1 MESTGNYPY
10 LGMRG
15 EQVYIPDDNPLER
28 PRLMLLFALFV
39 GIPILE
45 IALFIQVGGWLGLWP
60 TLGIVVL
67 TALIGTT
74 LLRTQG
80 LQTLNRLQSSVSEGQ
95 NPMDPIAHGAFI
107 LIAGV
112 LLLTPGFFTDALGL
126 SFLIPPVRR
135 YLIKAGASQMA
146 SRSFVFVNGQR
157 FEQSRPD
164 SEDIVDGEYEVAEKD
179 IETTQKSKSGWTKDF
194 D

>member
-1 MESTGNYPY
+1 MESARNNPY
-10 LGMRG
+10 LGTRG
-15 EQVYIPDDNPLER
+15 EQVYIPGDNPWEG
-28 PRLMLLFALFV
+28 PFHMLLFALFV

-60 TLGIVVL
+60 TLGIVIL
-67 TALIGTT
+67 TALVGTT

-80 LQTLNRLQSSVSEGQ
+80 LQTLGQLQSSVSKGQ

-126 SFLIPPVRR
+126 SFLIPPVRK
-135 YLIKAGASQMA
+135 YLIKAGASKMA
-146 SRSFVFVNGQR
+146 SRSFVFVNGQNV
-157 FEQSRPD
+157 QQPRPA
-164 SEDIVDGEYEVAEKD
+164 SEDIVEGDYEVAEED
-179 IETTQKSKSGWTKDF
+179 VETGPPSKSGWSKNIE
-194 D
+194 